1 METIERL
8 YPDRLAAHIEW
19 LADHAVRGEVWGK
32 AVTYLRQ
39 AGAQAMTRSA
49 NLEAVRLFEQGLGA
63 LEHVPQTSEVLG
75 QAVDLRFDLR
85 NALFG
90 AG

>member
-1 METIERL
+1 VETIERL
-8 YPDRLAAHIEW
+8 YSDRLPEHIDRLAH
-19 LADHAVRGEVWGK
+19 HAFRGEYWGK